1 MGDIWIDWRLQGES
15 LGHWTEQ
22 PRCDENIIVSVT
34 VSRYPERFVAQL
46 HRNAELAHQSG
57 TPMPLRSE
65 AGLRR
70 SLEAFIGVAFVMT
83 LRSRIL
89 QWLDPPP
96 PVLLEAPP
104 PSRLPSKRHEAPK
117 IRLSA
122 ESARRI
128 ITIKVGD
135 ENSAGTPCEF
145 TLAVRTARA
154 MAKDV
159 LRICRQPWTG
169 AWSPRVEHV
178 AGAVG

>member
-1 MGDIWIDWRLQGES
+1 
-15 LGHWTEQ
+15 
-22 PRCDENIIVSVT
+22 
-34 VSRYPERFVAQL
+34 
-46 HRNAELAHQSG
+46 
-57 TPMPLRSE
+57 
-65 AGLRR
+65 
-70 SLEAFIGVAFVMT
+70 MT

-104 PSRLPSKRHEAPK
+104 PSRPPSKRHEAPK

-122 ESARRI
+122 EFARRI

-159 LRICRQPWTG
+159 LRICDSLGPE
-169 AWSPRVEHV
+169 PEPEVEPLPALSAEPV
-178 AGAVG
+178 ELDSADVMVVDAEEKRDGE